1 VTSDTSEVL
10 KDDLIISCVGTDART
25 LGHRP
30 QSPPRLHLVFS
41 ECKFGIVRGVWRSHV
56 LIVRM
61 VFWTMVVGTRF
72 KLGQRGARVG
82 RERRGGLS
90 RDLTTI
96 FGMYAAF
103 CLVSHPRSFDPSYG
117 VTRVAA
123 VGAW

>member
-1 VTSDTSEVL
+1 
-10 KDDLIISCVGTDART
+10 
-25 LGHRP
+25 
-30 QSPPRLHLVFS
+30 
-41 ECKFGIVRGVWRSHV
+41 
-56 LIVRM
+56 M

-72 KLGQRGARVG
+72 KLGQRGA
-82 RERRGGLS
+82 RRGGLS

-123 VGAW
+123 VGAWGKRKRS